1 MNRIDAKQQRLRP
14 REINRGPRRFLRSG
28 EKRSTPVSPQYRENS
43 ATHEEI
49 RVFKLRKSAC
59 RSDPWLLSRSNIRT
73 RCTRSKRRGCD
84 SASLEVE
91 NYSKHKRKLEKESD
105 RAHFSGKNFF
115 FFNKIIHRSRN
126 VEWFIVLFYTLRT
139 SERRKICRVLVSPNL
154 MLRVQEA
161 IYFQLI
167 YIYTACLNPGHGRGF
182 NVSWTEESVYEFV
195 KWWKEYRRMTISLF
209 FIDYACK
216 LQRNLSR
223 YIIMANAIPLSFQET
238 QNCSTA
244 ILGLLLI
251 ILKMNFRLLI

>member
-1 MNRIDAKQQRLRP
+1 MQNSNDYVRVRLIGGRGGFSGP
-14 REINRGPRRFLRSG
+14 VRRE
-28 EKRSTPVSPQYRENS
+28 
-43 ATHEEI
+43 AH
-49 RVFKLRKSAC
+49 
-59 RSDPWLLSRSNIRT
+59 LSRLNIERT
-73 RCTRSKRRGCD
+73 RRHTKKFEFLNYANPRVAAIRDFYLVAIFVHGVREVSVAVVIPRLSKSRITRNIKGSSK
-84 SASLEVE
+84 
-91 NYSKHKRKLEKESD
+91 
-105 RAHFSGKNFF
+105 KNLIELIFQVKFF
-115 FFNKIIHRSRN
+115 FFLNKIIHRSRN